1 MVDLSI
7 QVFVNILHMGVG
19 LISQS
24 DVDMA
29 QACNACIM
37 RFNMRSLPNPI
48 SLSAKQANIK
58 L

>member
-37 RFNMRSLPNPI
+37 RFNRRSLPNPI

-58 L
+58 V